1 MKISRIANF
10 YLFGP
15 SKATIVAEPV
25 PGASSSRATQ
35 DELGMCGVE
44 TKYCRSV
51 RAVEEPPMPG

>member
-1 MKISRIANF
+1 MKISRIVDF

-15 SKATIVAEPV
+15 SKTTVVAESV
-25 PGASSSRATQ
+25 PGGNSSRATQ

-44 TKYCRSV
+44 IKYCRSV